1 MGKIKETDLEQLW
14 ILQSYFTLA
23 RALGHH
29 HEKVT
34 APTDTASLT
43 LEHCS
48 VMQKLS
54 APLGAGMKCVAQ
66 TPGVWC

>member
-23 RALGHH
+23 RILGHH

-43 LEHCS
+43 LEHCN

-54 APLGAGMKCVAQ
+54 APLGAGMICVVQ
-66 TPGVWC
+66 TPSVWC